1 VSDSLQNLIALRR
14 IGVKPENI
22 AFFADCTPATI
33 KGLLAAGDSDDE
45 SKLAPK
51 PLHHL
56 FKEETIGEGGLQL
69 MGYGHGESGGDLFP
83 CCCVARADSQ
93 QLNRASSLQSRD
105 MTTT

>member
-45 SKLAPK
+45 SKLSPK

-69 MGYGHGESGGDLFP
+69 MGYGHGESGETSFP
-83 CCCVARADSQ
+83 AVVWHVLTANSSTGPVHSRAGI
-93 QLNRASSLQSRD
+93 
-105 MTTT
+105 